1 MVDFD
6 GAGERALS
14 LARQLSYVR
23 EAGTEPERRAAGTFA
38 RELRACALD
47 PALEPFSFETRVQTA
62 AGLAVTA
69 PYEKTYPVSAYL
81 GAGDTPPDGVSAPFV
96 YVEDG
101 DEVSLSLA
109 GGCIAM
115 RNGRVGP
122 EEYRRLAEAGA
133 AGFLSVG
140 GSPVDEGED
149 RRPVDREL
157 RRVRDARL
165 PGASIHCLDARE
177 LLERGA
183 SAARLTV
190 RQETVRR
197 QSQNVTARIPG
208 RERPQEVVC
217 LSAHYDSVPAGPG
230 AYDNL
235 AGAVIALEAARHF
248 AAHPLRRSVQLCLF
262 GAEEKGLRGSLAFA
276 DAHAAELNNN
286 YVNLNVDLAGQPIGG
301 TVLGVTADE
310 SLCRALGEILR
321 REKLGASIQNKV
333 WASDSNTFA
342 LHGVPAL
349 TLNRDGYGMHTRRD
363 TPELLSAWSLA
374 REIRLLTALAEGLD
388 ALPDGAF
395 TRALPEAMREKLND
409 YFAD

>member
-1 MVDFD
+1 MEKSRNEAIFMVDFD

-38 RELRACALD
+38 RELRVCALE

-235 AGAVIALEAARHF
+235 AGAVIALEAARYF

-276 DAHAAELNNN
+276 DAHAAELNNY

-310 SLCRALGEILR
+310 SLCRALGRSCAGKSSGPRFRTRSGPATRTPSRCTASR
-321 REKLGASIQNKV
+321 RSRSTATATGCTRA
-333 WASDSNTFA
+333 A
-342 LHGVPAL
+342 
-349 TLNRDGYGMHTRRD
+349 TRRSFS
-363 TPELLSAWSLA
+363 PRGRSRGRS
-374 REIRLLTALAEGLD
+374 GC
-388 ALPDGAF
+388 
-395 TRALPEAMREKLND
+395 
-409 YFAD
+409 